1 MSEHSHAARPRVAF
15 ALSGG
20 GAHGAAQVGMLQA
33 LLEAGIVPDVILAQ
47 VGMLQALLEAG
58 IVPDVILGCSVG
70 ALNGVYIAADPTV
83 ERATDLAGLWLS
95 LQRKDVFGSRRR
107 KTLANALARRDHVYE
122 NTALLNTI
130 KRMCPVIDLAD
141 LQVETHVV
149 TTDLDAARPHWWS
162 HGPARPIL
170 QATTALPGVF
180 APVLMPGPTGPSRHI
195 DGGIAVPVP
204 TAQAASMDVDV
215 VYVLDVAQGTAPA
228 PERLNAFEVLLRS
241 FSISRYANQPHHGT
255 LARPGQEIVL
265 LPSPST
271 AGRDMRD
278 FSNSAAYISQAYD
291 SASELL
297 AARASVST
305 IEGQRNSWLRRAIR
319 PGLRTA

>member
-1 MSEHSHAARPRVAF
+1 MSEHSHRTRPRVAF

-33 LLEAGIVPDVILAQ
+33 LLEAGIVPDVIA
-47 VGMLQALLEAG
+47 
-58 IVPDVILGCSVG
+58 GCSVG
-70 ALNGVYIAADPTV
+70 ALNGVYVAADPTPERV
-83 ERATDLAGLWLS
+83 EELARLWLS

-122 NTALLNTI
+122 NTALMATI
-130 KRMCPVIDLAD
+130 QRMCPVIDLAD

-180 APVLMPGPTGPSRHI
+180 APVLMPGSAGPSRHI
-195 DGGIAVPVP
+195 DGGVAVPVP
-204 TAQAASMDVDV
+204 TAYAAAMDVDV

-241 FSISRYANQPHHGT
+241 FSISRYANLPHHGS
-255 LARPGQEIVL
+255 LARPGQEIVQ
-265 LPSPST
+265 LPPPDT
-271 AGRDMRD
+271 TGRDMRD
-278 FSNSAAYISQAYD
+278 FSNSARYIAEAHAA
-291 SASELL
+291 ASEFL
-297 AARASVST
+297 AARACVT
-305 IEGQRNSWLRRAIR
+305 AIEGQRDGWLRRTIR
-319 PGLRTA
+319 PGLRSA